1 MDKIDKPIWTKDFIG
16 ITIINLALFF
26 GFQMLLPTL
35 PVYVKSLG
43 GVDSVIGWI
52 TGFSTIASLIIRPF
66 SGLALDRFG
75 RKGVFLTGI
84 GTIILVTLAYMWFP
98 IVGIILTI
106 RFLHGLGWGMAS
118 TASSTIAT
126 DVIPKERFGEGMGYF
141 GLSTSIAM
149 ALAPGI
155 GLAVMSRF
163 QIKGLALLSAG
174 FVTIALILS
183 FFIRYRQVDKGRE
196 IKKVSSPYERSS
208 IKPSIIMFFVSA
220 SYGSI
225 TGFISLYAL
234 NQGIKSIG
242 AFFIIFA
249 LAMLLSRP
257 LFGKIID
264 RKGFSTAVYP
274 GLIILTLAMLVL
286 YKASTLPLFLCAAL
300 LYGVGFGAVQ
310 SSLQT
315 MSVAHAPKDRLGAA
329 NATFFTGFD
338 GGIGF
343 GSILAGITAS
353 ALGYS
358 KMYLVFSLF
367 LIIGG
372 LLYFFIADKSNTQK
386 IRG

>member
-1 MDKIDKPIWTKDFIG
+1 MDKIKKPIWTKDFIG
-16 ITIINLALFF
+16 ISIINLALFF

-43 GVDSVIGWI
+43 GADSVIGWI
-52 TGFSTIASLIIRPF
+52 AGLSTIASLIIRPF

-84 GTIILVTLAYMWFP
+84 GIIIIVTLCYMWFP
-98 IVGIILTI
+98 VVGIILVI

-126 DVIPKERFGEGMGYF
+126 DAIPKERFGEGMGYF
-141 GLSTSIAM
+141 GLSSSIAM

-155 GLAVMSRF
+155 GLSVMTGL
-163 QIKGLALLSAG
+163 QINGLAIISAG
-174 FVTIALILS
+174 FVIIALVLS
-183 FFIRYRQVDKGRE
+183 FFIHYRQVDRNGE
-196 IKKVSSPYERSS
+196 MKKPSSPYERSA
-208 IKPSIIMFFVSA
+208 IKPSMIMFFVSA

-234 NQGIKSIG
+234 NQGIKNIG
-242 AFFIIFA
+242 VFFIVFA
-249 LAMLLSRP
+249 LAMLFSRP

-274 GLIILTLAMLVL
+274 GLIILTSAMLVL
-286 YKASTLPLFLCAAL
+286 YQASTLPLFLCAAL
-300 LYGVGFGAVQ
+300 LYGIGFGAVQ

-358 KMYLVFSLF
+358 KMYLVFSIF
-367 LIIGG
+367 LLIGG
-372 LLYFFIADKSNTQK
+372 LLYFCIADKSSSK
-386 IRG
+386 VKS